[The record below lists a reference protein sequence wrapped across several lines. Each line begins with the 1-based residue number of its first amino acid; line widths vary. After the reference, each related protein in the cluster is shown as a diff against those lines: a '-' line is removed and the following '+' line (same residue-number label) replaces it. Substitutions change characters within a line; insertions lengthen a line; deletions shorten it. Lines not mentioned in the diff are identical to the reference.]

1 MSSQA
6 LDMALDIAISQ
17 VAQAM
22 DYLETA
28 VREVHVRLALD
39 DVLEL
44 SSAASASRTGI
55 L

>member
-6 LDMALDIAISQ
+6 LDMALDISISQ

-22 DYLETA
+22 DYVETA
-28 VREVHVRLALD
+28 VREVHVRLAIE
-39 DVLEL
+39 DVLDL